1 MAYAAGDIVFLE
13 LDKYYVY
20 ALLGDDGKAFY
31 IGMTNRPHVR
41 LHEHKKSRDNSR
53 LRARMDASKRH
64 CLAILSEPLAKA
76 EALELE
82 AQLIAETPNL
92 LNQEQRPDYR
102 QAQERHPAFEKFMTR
117 RVKTS
122 ET

>member
-1 MAYAAGDIVFLE
+1 MPSSAGDIIFLE

-31 IGMTNRPHVR
+31 IGMTNRPYVR
-41 LHEHKKSRDNSR
+41 LHEHKTARYNSR

-64 CLAILSEPLAKA
+64 CLAILSDPLTKA
-76 EALELE
+76 EALVLE

-102 QAQERHPAFEKFMTR
+102 QEHGPCPIIQRFVNRSQK
-117 RVKTS
+117 VQ
-122 ET
+122 